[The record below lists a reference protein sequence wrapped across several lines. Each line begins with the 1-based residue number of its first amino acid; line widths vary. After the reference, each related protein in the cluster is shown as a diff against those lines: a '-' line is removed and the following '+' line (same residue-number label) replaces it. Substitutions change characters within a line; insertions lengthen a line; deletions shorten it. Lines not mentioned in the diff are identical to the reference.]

1 MISRCCWLL
10 VANDTPHS
18 EVYVSLQNRRTIPW
32 AHGIEI
38 SSTTHSCASNLRC
51 KFSNQTEI
59 WRWPPYEIETHF
71 FSDVNRCHSC
81 NGCASSCHFSANPP
95 LCPLRVLRSQ
105 LVSLN
110 FGSEEPNQ
118 SVTLLT
124 CAFRA
129 FHSSVAQNSRTANAR
144 RKTRTTVREKRTKRN
159 KMHQNAKKI

>member
-81 NGCASSCHFSANPP
+81 NGCASFCAIFPQTPHCVPSESFGVNWSRWISGLRNPTSRWLCWPVHSVHSIVP
-95 LCPLRVLRSQ
+95 LPKIRGPQ
-105 LVSLN
+105 TQ
-110 FGSEEPNQ
+110 EEKQ
-118 SVTLLT
+118 E
-124 CAFRA
+124 
-129 FHSSVAQNSRTANAR
+129 Q
-144 RKTRTTVREKRTKRN
+144 
-159 KMHQNAKKI
+159 Q